1 MNINFI
7 HDKLLVKL
15 FILKKNNRIRYCF
28 HNVMETDKYPCIKN
42 YILNRYHDSLSPQ
55 ETLRRMEYDIEVR
68 PKCVVCG
75 NDVRYVGKPDS
86 NGLFKQFCS
95 KSCANKYNYEKA
107 KKTKIEKYGSS
118 NNEQKRKQ
126 TCLEKYGDENYN
138 NHEQT
143 VRTNIERY
151 GGVAPACN
159 EEIHNKIIETFKKI
173 YSERGDEI
181 DAKKKQTMLERYGN
195 ENYRNVDKIKETWA
209 NKTDKERN
217 EIKEKTRKTFIN
229 KYGDPGYR
237 NVEKG
242 KQTKFERYGNGI

>member
-28 HNVMETDKYPCIKN
+28 HNAMETDKYPCIKN

-55 ETLRRMEYDIEVR
+55 ETLRRMEYDIEIR

-151 GGVAPACN
+151 GG
-159 EEIHNKIIETFKKI
+159 T
-173 YSERGDEI
+173 
-181 DAKKKQTMLERYGN
+181 
-195 ENYRNVDKIKETWA
+195 
-209 NKTDKERN
+209 
-217 EIKEKTRKTFIN
+217 
-229 KYGDPGYR
+229 
-237 NVEKG
+237 
-242 KQTKFERYGNGI
+242 

>member
-1 MNINFI
+1 M
-7 HDKLLVKL
+7 
-15 FILKKNNRIRYCF
+15 
-28 HNVMETDKYPCIKN
+28 
-42 YILNRYHDSLSPQ
+42 NRYRDSLSPQ
-55 ETLRRMEYDIEVR
+55 ETLRIMEYDIEVR

-75 NDVRYVGKPDS
+75 NNVRYVGKPDS

-126 TCLEKYGDENYN
+126 TCLEKYGDKNYN

-159 EEIHNKIIETFKKI
+159 EEIQKYRFFLAFSSREPLREHLRRYIVKEEMKLMQRKNKQHLKDMEMRIIEI
-173 YSERGDEI
+173 
-181 DAKKKQTMLERYGN
+181 L
-195 ENYRNVDKIKETWA
+195 IK
-209 NKTDKERN
+209 
-217 EIKEKTRKTFIN
+217 
-229 KYGDPGYR
+229 
-237 NVEKG
+237 
-242 KQTKFERYGNGI
+242 